1 LADWG
6 VPMTEAKIVA
16 YIIANLAPF
25 ALILVLGL
33 ILFLVIRR
41 RLSKATEAD
50 PQMFLDIARD
60 VYRESYRIDD
70 GGALELCGKVVTSKI
85 DGIPVV
91 TAKPAIS
98 KERKEVYQHN
108 ISIGHLSFE
117 PGTANIGFS
126 SGFGP
131 DKSVWKFQLVVSADD
146 VGARTISLQVDLR
159 FAPAKIELKL

>member
-1 LADWG
+1 MPFKKPRFSSVFWTLIVLLGGAVVWFTGNLLYSVLWAVLADWG

-60 VYRESYRIDD
+60 VYRESY
-70 GGALELCGKVVTSKI
+70 
-85 DGIPVV
+85 
-91 TAKPAIS
+91 
-98 KERKEVYQHN
+98 
-108 ISIGHLSFE
+108 
-117 PGTANIGFS
+117 
-126 SGFGP
+126 
-131 DKSVWKFQLVVSADD
+131 
-146 VGARTISLQVDLR
+146 
-159 FAPAKIELKL
+159 